1 MEDQKFQIPPGLE
14 AAMKALAKVQ
24 NVKPISIPDID
35 LSAFAKAQANALAVF
50 PEIQKQFAAQLQPWA
65 DLQRQLERIALPTQ
79 AAIQQMAEAAKRI
92 EGLIPRPSPEQ
103 IRLFEQLA
111 RTDKRKRALDRLGL
125 LPHPSTPFALLDAD
139 DGDEVLRAGVEQHYR
154 DSWERISQDILE
166 RAQQFDIDEE
176 AKGALAEALAAHQ
189 HGHYRSVCRLLLPEI
204 ERVARVELLGN
215 DIGTIRVQEVIGE
228 PGLDLPINQTNPPGY
243 YALMLYERLTDHIY
257 VRVDAANRQKMEADL
272 VPNRHAVIHGLIVYN
287 SFWHSLNC
295 IFMTDFAF
303 QVVSAI
309 KGLGSAAEPEAV
321 SAAS

>member
-1 MEDQKFQIPPGLE
+1 
-14 AAMKALAKVQ
+14 MKALAKVP
-24 NVKPISIPDID
+24 NIKPISIPNID

-50 PEIQKQFAAQLQPWA
+50 PQIQKQFAAQLQPWA
-65 DLQRQLERIALPTQ
+65 DVQRQLERISLPTQ

-92 EGLIPRPSPEQ
+92 EGLIPKPSPEQ

-111 RTDKRKRALDRLGL
+111 KTDRRKRALDKLGV
-125 LPHPSTPFALLDAD
+125 LPHPSTPFTLLDCED
-139 DGDEVLRAGVEQHYR
+139 SDEVLRANLEQHYR
-154 DSWERISQDILE
+154 ENWLKISHNIQERSLD
-166 RAQQFDIDEE
+166 FDIDDE
-176 AKGALAEALAAHQ
+176 AKAALAEALAAHQ
-189 HGHYRSVCRLLLPEI
+189 NGHYRSVCRLLLPEI

-215 DIGTIRVQEVIGE
+215 DIGTIKVDKVIGE
-228 PGLDLPINQTNPPGY
+228 PGMELPISQTNPPGY
-243 YALMLYERLTDHIY
+243 YALGLYERLTDHIY
-257 VRVDAANRQKMEADL
+257 VRVDATNREKLESDP
-272 VPNRHAVIHGLIVYN
+272 VPNRHAAIHGLIVYN